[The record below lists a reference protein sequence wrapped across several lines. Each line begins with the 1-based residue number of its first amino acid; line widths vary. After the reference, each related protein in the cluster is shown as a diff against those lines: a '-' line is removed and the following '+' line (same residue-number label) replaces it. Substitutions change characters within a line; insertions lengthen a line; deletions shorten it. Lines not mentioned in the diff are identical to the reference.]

1 MLVLALLLA
10 AAALLLVL
18 VHVSE
23 LLVVVGATHTLEL
36 ELVHTLDE
44 LAEVE
49 AAAAA
54 LLLLIAAQSER
65 LRRRGL
71 ATDAFASR
79 LEAGLISTCTSTV
92 RTLL

>member
-1 MLVLALLLA
+1 MSIASIRIPTRIRARTRTTTVLA

-18 VHVSE
+18 VQVSE
-23 LLVVVGATHTLEL
+23 LLDVVGATHTLEL

-54 LLLLIAAQSER
+54 LLLLITAQSER
-65 LRRRGL
+65 LRRRGFG
-71 ATDAFASR
+71 TDA
-79 LEAGLISTCTSTV
+79 
-92 RTLL
+92 